1 MNNFK
6 DLQIV
11 EVKGMRTLTS
21 KQLAEC
27 YGTTTNVIKKNF
39 SRNREKYVEGK
50 HYICFSGDEL
60 KRFKDEVTKSHL
72 VNNQVENFDLVAN
85 RTSHLYLWT
94 EKGALLHAKSLNTDK
109 AWEVYDYLV
118 DFYFRAKEK
127 EEPRKPIVPVTDMT
141 KPLKNEMSIKNS
153 IPEDKTRQA
162 GYDIAPAFRELISL
176 LPVEALDAMEKC
188 FRDEKSRVVKLA
200 AIGVLAEKMK
210 RQLA

>member
-1 MNNFK
+1 MQNLK
-6 DLQIV
+6 PLSQVMEVHGVRVLTTRQIAS
-11 EVKGMRTLTS
+11 M
-21 KQLAEC
+21 
-27 YGTTTNVIKKNF
+27 YGTEPEIINNNYL
-39 SRNREKYVEGK
+39 RNKSKYVQEK
-50 HYICFSGDEL
+50 HFISVSGEEMGAL
-60 KRFKDEVTKSHL
+60 
-72 VNNQVENFDLVAN
+72 
-85 RTSHLYLWT
+85 RTSHQFDGKLKRVSRAYFWT

>member
-1 MNNFK
+1 MLFRS
-6 DLQIV
+6 
-11 EVKGMRTLTS
+11 EVKGRRVLTT
-21 KQLAEC
+21 KQIAEL
-27 YGTTTNVIKKNF
+27 YGTDVGTVQYNFRYNKN
-39 SRNREKYVEGK
+39 KYVLEK
-50 HYICFSGDEL
+50 HYIEVVGEEL
-60 KRFKDEVTKSHL
+60 KEMK
-72 VNNQVENFDLVAN
+72 
-85 RTSHLYLWT
+85 RTSEIHSSLKQVKHLYLWT

>member
-1 MNNFK
+1 MQ
-6 DLQIV
+6 LPQVI
-11 EVKGMRTLTS
+11 EVKGRRVLTT
-21 KQLAEC
+21 KQIAEL
-27 YGTTTNVIKKNF
+27 YGTDVGTVQYNFRYSKN
-39 SRNREKYVEGK
+39 KYVLEK
-50 HYICFSGDEL
+50 HYIEVVGEEL
-60 KRFKDEVTKSHL
+60 KEMK
-72 VNNQVENFDLVAN
+72 
-85 RTSHLYLWT
+85 RTSEIHSSLKQVKHLYLWT